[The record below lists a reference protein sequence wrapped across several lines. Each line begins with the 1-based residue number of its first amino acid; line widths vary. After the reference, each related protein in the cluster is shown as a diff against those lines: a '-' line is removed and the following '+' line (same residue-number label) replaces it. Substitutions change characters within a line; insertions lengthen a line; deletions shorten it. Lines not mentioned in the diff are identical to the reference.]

1 MKTPLFPQSSFL
13 LCAALSAF
21 AASAVSGATLTDDFT
36 AAPDISTPLPGTH
49 NGDTTAATK
58 ETGEL
63 NHGFNT
69 GGASV
74 WGSFAPTEN
83 GVYIFDTRDSDF
95 DTVLGVYIP
104 GGEPAEFVRLGASN

>member
-1 MKTPLFPQSSFL
+1 MKTPYLQPILRPLLAGAACLAVFQAQS
-13 LCAALSAF
+13 
-21 AASAVSGATLTDDFT
+21 ATLTDDFT

-63 NHGFNT
+63 NHGFIT

-74 WGSFAPTEN
+74 WGRFAPTEN